1 MSTSSMDMDRID
13 INNLARVH
21 WACRRGMREL
31 DVLIMPFFE
40 EEYGCLSMSDKHSF
54 VALLEHQD
62 PQLFRWLMNQSVP
75 EEQNLARMV
84 KLIQMRNQ
92 QRGPSTL

>member
-1 MSTSSMDMDRID
+1 MD
-13 INNLARVH
+13 INNIARVH

-40 EEYGCLSMSDKHSF
+40 EEYERLSVSDKHSF
-54 VALLEHQD
+54 VALLEQQD

-75 EEQNLARMV
+75 EEQNLARIV
-84 KLIQMRNQ
+84 RLIQMRNQ
-92 QRGPSTL
+92 QRDLSAL